1 MTDERIEL
9 KPCPFCGEAVTLKE
23 ASENLMVIVCGTDST
38 CIGSGVSISFLRR
51 DTTKAIA
58 AWNTRD
64 TMDRLVAE
72 GQRCDA
78 MTPQEAA
85 KVLLASGHDQT
96 TLACLMAIA
105 QEDSHE

>member
-1 MTDERIEL
+1 MTDERIEAVAWAIAGVIAERRCDGV
-9 KPCPFCGEAVTLKE
+9 PAINDQRRAEAR
-23 ASENLMVIVCGTDST
+23 A
-38 CIGSGVSISFLRR
+38 
-51 DTTKAIA
+51 AIA
-58 AWNTRD
+58 AMQKD
-64 TMDRLVAE
+64 AAMDRLVAE